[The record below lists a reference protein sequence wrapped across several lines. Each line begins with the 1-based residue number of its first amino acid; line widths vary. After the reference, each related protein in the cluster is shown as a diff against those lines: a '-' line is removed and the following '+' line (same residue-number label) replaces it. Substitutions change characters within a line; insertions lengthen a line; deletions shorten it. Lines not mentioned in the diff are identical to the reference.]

1 MTSLRS
7 LLAPRVHRPRRPRT
21 VILAVTE
28 ALEHRVV
35 PSASISAA
43 IDGLSP
49 PVLSLTLPQP
59 TASGS
64 QVVSLTLAQSSAD
77 PQLLRDLVIGKHLN
91 KIQIT
96 LNDKVKGNFDMI
108 TLADALISSF
118 KVVAN
123 PKGSATDVIS
133 LVGRSAPPG
142 SISTAIDGRTPPV
155 LSLTLPQPTASGS
168 QVVSLTLRQS
178 SADPQFLKDVAIG
191 KLLKNVAIILQKD
204 GNTSIHTI
212 TLTDAMISS
221 FKVVTAPNGVVT
233 DTISLVAQK
242 VSID

>member
-7 LLAPRVHRPRRPRT
+7 LLSPRGRRPRRPRT

-49 PVLSLTLPQP
+49 PVLGLTLPQP
-59 TASGS
+59 TASGT
-64 QVVSLTLAQSSAD
+64 QVVSLTLRQSSAD
-77 PQLLRDLVIGKHLN
+77 PQLLRDVATGKRLG

-96 LNDKVKGNFDMI
+96 LNDTDKGKADTI
-108 TLADALISSF
+108 TLTNALISSF

-142 SISTAIDGRTPPV
+142 SISTVIDGLSPPV
-155 LSLTLPQPTASGS
+155 LSLTLPQPTASGT

-178 SADPQFLKDVAIG
+178 SADPQFFKDVAIG

-212 TLTDAMISS
+212 TLTNAMISS
-221 FKVVTAPNGVVT
+221 FKVVTAPDGVVT